1 MLYGPHP
8 GQKLIVTEGK
18 PASAVAA
25 QPGVF
30 ATTHWSVVLA
40 AGDADT
46 PQSSAAL
53 EKLCRTYW
61 YPLYAHIRRRGYSEE
76 EAKDLTQELFQRL
89 LERQF
94 LCGLLR
100 EGGRFRSFLLTA
112 LDRFLVEHWQRSRAQ
127 KRGGGQ
133 PIVSI
138 DAQTAEERYRL
149 EPRDER
155 TPETIYEYRW
165 AMTLLDQVL
174 GRLQQEFSEAGKD
187 ELFNMLRN
195 YMVEG
200 ATEMSYADGARRLGM
215 SEAALRK
222 AVERL
227 RLRYQ
232 ELFRQEIAHTV
243 TSPAEVEDELRY
255 LQTVMRG

>member
-1 MLYGPHP
+1 M
-8 GQKLIVTEGK
+8 TEGK
-18 PASAVAA
+18 PASAVTA
-25 QPGVF
+25 QPAVF

-40 AGDADT
+40 AGEADT

-76 EAKDLTQELFQRL
+76 EAKDLTQELFERL

-138 DAQTAEERYRL
+138 DAHTAEERYRL
-149 EPRDER
+149 EPRDQR

-165 AMTLLDQVL
+165 AMALLDQVL
-174 GRLQQEFSEAGKD
+174 HRLQQEFSEAGKD

-195 YMVEG
+195 YLVEG
-200 ATEMSYADGARRLGM
+200 ATEMSYAEGARRLGM

-222 AVERL
+222 AGERL

-243 TSPAEVEDELRY
+243 TSPVEVEDELRH

>member
-1 MLYGPHP
+1 ME
-8 GQKLIVTEGK
+8 Q
-18 PASAVAA
+18 
-25 QPGVF
+25 
-30 ATTHWSVVLA
+30 
-40 AGDADT
+40 
-46 PQSSAAL
+46 
-53 EKLCRTYW
+53 
-61 YPLYAHIRRRGYSEE
+61 
-76 EAKDLTQELFQRL
+76 
-89 LERQF
+89 
-94 LCGLLR
+94 
-100 EGGRFRSFLLTA
+100 
-112 LDRFLVEHWQRSRAQ
+112 WQRSRAQ

-138 DAQTAEERYRL
+138 DAQTAEERYWL

-165 AMTLLDQVL
+165 AMALLDQVL
-174 GRLQQEFSEAGKD
+174 GQLQQEFSEAGKD
-187 ELFNMLRN
+187 ELFNQLRN

-200 ATEMSYADGARRLGM
+200 ATEMSYAEGARRLGM

-243 TSPAEVEDELRY
+243 TSPAEVEDELRH

>member
-1 MLYGPHP
+1 MTHASLAVDTGALRQKPHSSFASNP
-8 GQKLIVTEGK
+8 GQT
-18 PASAVAA
+18 AA
-25 QPGVF
+25 MTDGSLEPGTTPQVRVF

-40 AGDADT
+40 AGEADT

-112 LDRFLVEHWQRSRAQ
+112 LHHFLAEHWQRSRAQ

-155 TPETIYEYRW
+155 TPERIYEYRW

-174 GRLQQEFSEAGKD
+174 GRLRQEFSEAGKD
-187 ELFNMLRN
+187 ELFNMLRT
-195 YMVEG
+195 YLVEG
-200 ATEMSYADGARRLGM
+200 VTE
-215 SEAALRK
+215 
-222 AVERL
+222 
-227 RLRYQ
+227 
-232 ELFRQEIAHTV
+232 
-243 TSPAEVEDELRY
+243 
-255 LQTVMRG
+255 

>member
-1 MLYGPHP
+1 M
-8 GQKLIVTEGK
+8 TEGR
-18 PASAVAA
+18 PASAVTA
-25 QPGVF
+25 QPAVF

-40 AGDADT
+40 AGGADT

-112 LDRFLVEHWQRSRAQ
+112 LRHFLAEHWQRSRAQ

-133 PIVSI
+133 PIVYI
-138 DAQTAEERYRL
+138 DAHTAEERYRL
-149 EPRDER
+149 VVGPWLKVPRS
-155 TPETIYEYRW
+155 PW
-165 AMTLLDQVL
+165 
-174 GRLQQEFSEAGKD
+174 RLSVGF
-187 ELFNMLRN
+187 
-195 YMVEG
+195 
-200 ATEMSYADGARRLGM
+200 
-215 SEAALRK
+215 
-222 AVERL
+222 
-227 RLRYQ
+227 
-232 ELFRQEIAHTV
+232 
-243 TSPAEVEDELRY
+243 
-255 LQTVMRG
+255 

>member
-1 MLYGPHP
+1 MTDGSHESGTTPE
-8 GQKLIVTEGK
+8 VR
-18 PASAVAA
+18 
-25 QPGVF
+25 VF

-40 AGDADT
+40 AGDAHT
-46 PQSSAAL
+46 PQASAAL
-53 EKLCRTYW
+53 EKLCRAYW
-61 YPLYAHIRRRGYSEE
+61 YPLYAHIRRRGYAEE
-76 EAKDLTQELFQRL
+76 EAEDLTQELFQRL

-94 LCGLLR
+94 LSGLLR

-112 LDRFLVEHWQRSRAQ
+112 LAHFLAEHWQRSQAQ

-133 PIVSI
+133 PIISI

-174 GRLQQEFSEAGKD
+174 GRLQQEFSETGKA
-187 ELFNMLRN
+187 ELFNQLRV
-195 YMVEG
+195 YLVEG
-200 ATEMSYADGARRLGM
+200 AAETSYAEGARWLGL

-222 AVERL
+222 AVQRL
-227 RLRYQ
+227 RKRYQ
-232 ELFRQEIAHTV
+232 ELFREEIAHTV
-243 TSPAEVEDELRY
+243 ASPVEVEDELRY
-255 LQTVMRG
+255 LQRVMRG

>member
-1 MLYGPHP
+1 M
-8 GQKLIVTEGK
+8 
-18 PASAVAA
+18 SAVRGNSDEFAPAGA
-25 QPGVF
+25 QF
-30 ATTHWSVVLA
+30 TTTHWSVVLA
-40 AGDADT
+40 ARDGHT
-46 PQSSAAL
+46 PESSAAL
-53 EKLCRTYW
+53 EKLCRAYW
-61 YPLYAHIRRRGYSEE
+61 YPLYAHIRRRGYPEE

-94 LCGLLR
+94 LSGLLR

-112 LDRFLVEHWQRSRAQ
+112 LDHFLTEHWHRSRAQ

-133 PIVSI
+133 PIISI
-138 DAQTAEERYRL
+138 DAPTAEERYRL

-155 TPETIYEYRW
+155 TPEIIYEYRW

-174 GRLQQEFSEAGKD
+174 CRLQQEFSEAGKH
-187 ELFNMLRN
+187 ELFNQLRT
-195 YMVEG
+195 YLVEG
-200 ATEMSYADGARRLGM
+200 ATEMSYAEGARRLGM

-243 TSPAEVEDELRY
+243 TSPAEVEDELRH

>member
-1 MLYGPHP
+1 MESRLQAVPVPSLRRCPDCRGLCDFTHDQTPHSCGTPPARLISNMSPSRAVTGLLYDAHP
-8 GQKLIVTEGK
+8 GQSLIMTDGTPTFGVT
-18 PASAVAA
+18 A
-25 QPGVF
+25 QPAVF

-40 AGDADT
+40 AGEADT

-127 KRGGGQ
+127 NRGGGQ

-138 DAQTAEERYRL
+138 DAHTAEERCRL
-149 EPRDER
+149 EPRP
-155 TPETIYEYRW
+155 TH
-165 AMTLLDQVL
+165 
-174 GRLQQEFSEAGKD
+174 S
-187 ELFNMLRN
+187 
-195 YMVEG
+195 
-200 ATEMSYADGARRLGM
+200 
-215 SEAALRK
+215 
-222 AVERL
+222 
-227 RLRYQ
+227 
-232 ELFRQEIAHTV
+232 
-243 TSPAEVEDELRY
+243 
-255 LQTVMRG
+255 

>member
-1 MLYGPHP
+1 M
-8 GQKLIVTEGK
+8 TEGA
-18 PASAVAA
+18 PGSVTA

-40 AGDADT
+40 AVGADT

-53 EKLCRTYW
+53 ENLCRTYW
-61 YPLYAHIRRRGYSEE
+61 YPLYAHTRRRGYSEE

-112 LDRFLVEHWQRSRAQ
+112 LHHFLAEHWQRSRAQ

-133 PIVSI
+133 PIFSI
-138 DAQTAEERYRL
+138 DAQTAEERYLL

-155 TPETIYEYRW
+155 TPERIYEYRW

-174 GRLQQEFSEAGKD
+174 GRLEREFSEAGKD
-187 ELFNMLRN
+187 YVFKTLRK

-200 ATEMSYADGARRLGM
+200 ATEMSYAEGARRLGM
-215 SEAALRK
+215 SKAALRK

-227 RLRYQ
+227 RQRYQ

-243 TSPAEVEDELRY
+243 TSPSEVEDELRH
-255 LQTVMRG
+255 LQMVMRG

>member
-1 MLYGPHP
+1 MTDGSHESGTTPE
-8 GQKLIVTEGK
+8 VR
-18 PASAVAA
+18 
-25 QPGVF
+25 VF

-40 AGDADT
+40 AGGADT

-61 YPLYAHIRRRGYSEE
+61 YPLYAHTRRRGYSEE

-112 LDRFLVEHWQRSRAQ
+112 LGHFLAEHWQRSQAQ

-138 DAQTAEERYRL
+138 DGQTAEERYRL

-174 GRLQQEFSEAGKD
+174 DRLQQEFSEAGQD
-187 ELFNMLRN
+187 ELFNQLRN

-200 ATEMSYADGARRLGM
+200 AAEMSYAEGARRLGM

-232 ELFRQEIAHTV
+232 ELFRQEIADTV
-243 TSPAEVEDELRY
+243 TSPAEVEDELRH

>member
-1 MLYGPHP
+1 M
-8 GQKLIVTEGK
+8 TEGK
-18 PASAVAA
+18 PASAVTA
-25 QPGVF
+25 QPAVF

-40 AGDADT
+40 AGEADT

-76 EAKDLTQELFQRL
+76 EAKDLTQELFERL

-149 EPRDER
+149 EPRDDAHHIR
-155 TPETIYEYRW
+155 ARSARIGGDSSSR
-165 AMTLLDQVL
+165 A
-174 GRLQQEFSEAGKD
+174 RAAEA
-187 ELFNMLRN
+187 EVRRAP
-195 YMVEG
+195 V
-200 ATEMSYADGARRLGM
+200 ARRRR
-215 SEAALRK
+215 AIVR
-222 AVERL
+222 
-227 RLRYQ
+227 
-232 ELFRQEIAHTV
+232 
-243 TSPAEVEDELRY
+243 
-255 LQTVMRG
+255 RGKSRI

>member
-1 MLYGPHP
+1 M
-8 GQKLIVTEGK
+8 TEGT
-18 PASAVAA
+18 PASPITAQAA
-25 QPGVF
+25 VF

-40 AGDADT
+40 AGETDT

-61 YPLYAHIRRRGYSEE
+61 YPLYAHIRRRGYSDED
-76 EAKDLTQELFQRL
+76 AKDLTQELFQRL

-100 EGGRFRSFLLTA
+100 EGVRFRSFLLTA

-138 DAQTAEERYRL
+138 DAHNAEERYRL

-155 TPETIYEYRW
+155 TPEAIYEHRW
-165 AMTLLDQVL
+165 AMALLDQVL

-187 ELFNMLRN
+187 ELFNTLRN

-200 ATEMSYADGARRLGM
+200 ATEMSYAEGARRLGI

-243 TSPAEVEDELRY
+243 TSPAEVEDELRH